1 MYDGTNYCGWQTQPA
16 NPTVQGLLETVL
28 RLKLKESL
36 RLVGAGRTDAGVHA
50 RGQAPPRPAPTHH
63 SPRPPRC
70 AGE

>member
-36 RLVGAGRTDAGVHA
+36 RLV
-50 RGQAPPRPAPTHH
+50 PPPSLLLPLPVFLLYTH
-63 SPRPPRC
+63 SLPP
-70 AGE
+70 